1 MDEQEINTLYTH
13 LRNEK
18 IKLLESRKRKI
29 SKNGTSSSG
38 SIGEK
43 RQKQNGDESVQIVSS
58 SSHDTKDNDRGS
70 NSKDVGNK
78 LVEDNNESHD
88 SINDLLE
95 SASGSQTRP
104 NTPQSSTRHKAPE
117 SNPDSSTMPNTTES
131 YSKSH
136 DPWGLDR
143 STTCSESTWGSSD
156 QIDIEVTSNP
166 PTRQNSPIS
175 QRVNK
180 TYPTSKSSH

>member
-1 MDEQEINTLYTH
+1 M
-13 LRNEK
+13 
-18 IKLLESRKRKI
+18 
-29 SKNGTSSSG
+29 
-38 SIGEK
+38 
-43 RQKQNGDESVQIVSS
+43 
-58 SSHDTKDNDRGS
+58 
-70 NSKDVGNK
+70 
-78 LVEDNNESHD
+78 
-88 SINDLLE
+88 E

-131 YSKSH
+131 YSKSN

-156 QIDIEVTSNP
+156 QIDIEVSSNP

-180 TYPTSKSSH
+180 TNPTSKSSH